1 MVGELRFPEGVD
13 DALKFGC
20 GRYVQEEHLLERCA
34 PEILRFGSHPLFV
47 CNEQT
52 YGIAFGKVAAS
63 LRASGVEPK
72 VFKWAGFCCRECA
85 IEEVKKGCL
94 DGVDVVLACGGGL
107 VMDFSKLLAE
117 LGNLPIVMIPTSSST
132 CASYTPLS
140 TCYTAE
146 GRYVSTTFYRHELS
160 AALLDMT
167 ILARQ
172 PQRLLV
178 AGACDAMAK
187 KLEMEFW
194 NDIPG
199 IDANAAAQTI
209 AVTVADLVYRE
220 LDEKL
225 DAACRDLAKGEPTDL
240 LKEVVFNSVVGAGI
254 VSGIS
259 KGARQTAIAH
269 LFYFYL
275 RQFFTS
281 EALKYTHGEL
291 VAAGL
296 VAQIAYNGRPREAEA
311 FAARLRGWGLNASM
325 SDFGLPHGEAEL
337 EQCVTY
343 MYTQPELKAAGEC
356 QRARLRDAL
365 GAVFL

>member
-1 MVGELRFPEGVD
+1 MKRELKFPEGMD
-13 DALKFGC
+13 DSLKFGC

-52 YGIAFGKVAAS
+52 YGVAFEKVAAS
-63 LRASGVEPK
+63 LRAAGVEPK
-72 VFKWAGFCCRECA
+72 VFKWGGFCCRECA

-94 DGVDVVLACGGGL
+94 EGVDVVLGCGGGL
-107 VMDFSKLLAE
+107 IMDFSKLLAE
-117 LGNLPIVMIPTSSST
+117 LGNLPIVTIPTSSST

-167 ILARQ
+167 ILSQQ

-194 NDIPG
+194 NDVPG
-199 IDANAAAQTI
+199 VGANAAAQAI
-209 AVTVADLVYRE
+209 AVTVADLVYKG
-220 LDEKL
+220 LDENL

-240 LKEVVFNSVVGAGI
+240 LKEVVFNSVVGAGV

-275 RQFFTS
+275 RQFFTA

-296 VAQIAYNGRPREAEA
+296 VAQLAYNGRPDEAEK
-311 FAARLRGWGLNASM
+311 FAARLHGWGLKASM
-325 SDFGLPHGEAEL
+325 TDFGLPHGETEL
-337 EQCVTY
+337 EQCVGY
-343 MYTQPELKAAGEC
+343 MYTQPELKAAGER
-356 QRARLRDAL
+356 QRDRLREAL
-365 GAVFL
+365 KAVMR

>member
-1 MVGELRFPEGVD
+1 MEKELKFPVGMD
-13 DALKFGC
+13 DSLKFGC
-20 GRYVQEEHLLERCA
+20 GRYVQDERLLERCA
-34 PEILRFGSHPLFV
+34 PEILRFGRHPLFV

-52 YGIAFGKVAAS
+52 YGIAFDQVAGS
-63 LRASGVEPK
+63 LRAAGVEPK
-72 VFKWAGFCCRECA
+72 VLKYAGFCCRECA
-85 IEEVKKGCL
+85 IEEAKKGAL
-94 DGVDVVLACGGGL
+94 DGVDVVLGCGGGL
-107 VMDFSKLLAE
+107 IMDFSKLLAE
-117 LGNLPIVMIPTSSST
+117 LGGLPIVTIPTSSST

-140 TCYTAE
+140 TCYTTE

-167 ILARQ
+167 ILSRQ

-194 NDIPG
+194 NDVPG
-199 IDANAAAQTI
+199 VGANAAAQTI
-209 AVTVADLVYRE
+209 AVTVADLVYRG
-220 LDEKL
+220 LDENL

-240 LKEVVFNSVVGAGI
+240 LKEVVFNSVVGAGV

-275 RQFFTS
+275 RQVFTA

-296 VAQIAYNGRPREAEA
+296 VAQIAYNGRPAEAEA
-311 FAARLRGWGLNASM
+311 FAERLRGWGLKASM
-325 SDFGLPHGEAEL
+325 TDFGLPRTAKEL
-337 EQCVTY
+337 DDCVDY
-343 MYTQPELKAAGEC
+343 MYTQPELKAAGER
-356 QRARLRDAL
+356 QRKRLREAL
-365 GAVFL
+365 TFVIR